1 MHQFRTRA
9 LLCDRS
15 REWAALSVDAELS
28 EFEQALL
35 NAHLERCSACREFA
49 ADVRA
54 IAAELRNAPLE
65 RPAIPVALPERRRAA
80 GFRGFQVAA
89 AAAAVVAA
97 GVFGGILGLL
107 PNSSSQSREAAS
119 PRVVNLDAQLRQLR
133 RDSLRPPSDIG
144 AFKPPIPLA

>member
-35 NAHLERCSACREFA
+35 NAHLERCEGCREFA

-54 IAAELRNAPLE
+54 IARELRAAQLE
-65 RPAIPVALPERRRAA
+65 RPEVPVALPERRRAA
-80 GFRGFQVAA
+80 SVRGFQVAA
-89 AAAAVVAA
+89 AAAAVMAA

-107 PNSSSQSREAAS
+107 PDNRSETREAAS
-119 PRVVNLDAQLRQLR
+119 TRVVNLDSQLRELR

-144 AFKPPIPLA
+144 TFKPPLLLS